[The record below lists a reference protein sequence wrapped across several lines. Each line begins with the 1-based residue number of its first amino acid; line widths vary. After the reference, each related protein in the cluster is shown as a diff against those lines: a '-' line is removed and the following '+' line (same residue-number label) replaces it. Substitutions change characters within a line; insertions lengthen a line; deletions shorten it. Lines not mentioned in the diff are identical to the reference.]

1 MIMKD
6 LKTSIKCSKV
16 DNCSLTLVLDKRTN
30 KATDVYPLAICFQI
44 AAKRY
49 YYKLKDMDYQSE
61 KYFNDVCSVKGAKS
75 LLMPVRTEW
84 QNVLEGYRE
93 KVEKLSQRQPLTLE
107 LIRTYLSGEAM
118 EEHHETS
125 FIGVWKGIIAKMKAE
140 DRVGTAENYQ
150 WALNSFQKYAGDVRG
165 FKVDKNVIN
174 KWNDAMQ
181 NGVYIDGVLTGKI
194 ADATRGMYLRTCRV
208 VWNECIRQG
217 FLTED
222 KYPFSNKDKTLISIP
237 RGKRRQQSYLSVDE
251 MTKLYQV
258 FTEKN
263 YPDTWDPAYKA
274 RAHESLGLFLAQYLC
289 NGFNLTDAGRLQYNR
304 TYFAEGGKA
313 FEFMRKKTSARSND
327 MSVVIVP
334 IIEPLQVILDEIG
347 AKPEK
352 DAYVFPQI
360 FKGVTDESQ
369 RRKMTVQEN
378 SNIKDRMIR
387 ICKDVLGWDKVV
399 SGTWARHSFA
409 TNLKLAGVEEQY
421 ISESMAHSHG
431 NDVTSGYQDMYP
443 LEIRF
448 RNNSKL
454 LNIGQ
459 KEEPINIDKLSKKEM
474 KELLLKMM
482 TEKGI

>member
-1 MIMKD
+1 MKD

-125 FIGVWKGIIAKMKAE
+125 FIGVWEGIIAKMKSE

-150 WALNSFQKYAGDVRG
+150 WALNSFQKYAGDVSG

-459 KEEPINIDKLSKKEM
+459 KEETINIDKLSKKEM

>member
-125 FIGVWKGIIAKMKAE
+125 FIGVWEGIIAKMKAE

-459 KEEPINIDKLSKKEM
+459 KEETINIDKLSKKEM

>member
-1 MIMKD
+1 MKD

-125 FIGVWKGIIAKMKAE
+125 FIGVWEGIIAKMKSE

-150 WALNSFQKYAGDVRG
+150 WALNSFQKYAGDVSG

-274 RAHESLGLFLAQYLC
+274 RAHESLGLFLTQYLC

-360 FKGVTDESQ
+360 FNGVTDESQ

-459 KEEPINIDKLSKKEM
+459 KEESINIDKLSKKEM

>member
-1 MIMKD
+1 MKD

-16 DNCSLTLVLDKRTN
+16 
-30 KATDVYPLAICFQI
+30 

-125 FIGVWKGIIAKMKAE
+125 FIGVWEGIIAKMKAE

>member
-1 MIMKD
+1 MTPSVRT
-6 LKTSIKCSKV
+6 LQGSKQKGFRG
-16 DNCSLTLVLDKRTN
+16 ST
-30 KATDVYPLAICFQI
+30 PLCPRGSNARGFSN
-44 AAKRY
+44 
-49 YYKLKDMDYQSE
+49 MDYQSE

-125 FIGVWKGIIAKMKAE
+125 FIGVWEGIIAKMKSE

-459 KEEPINIDKLSKKEM
+459 KEESINIDKLSKKEM

>member
-44 AAKRY
+44 SAKRY

-125 FIGVWKGIIAKMKAE
+125 FIGVWEGIIAKMKAE
-140 DRVGTAENYQ
+140 ERVGTAENYQ

-431 NDVTSGYQDMYP
+431 NDVSSGYQDMYP
-443 LEIRF
+443 LETRF

-459 KEEPINIDKLSKKEM
+459 KEESINIDKLSKKEM

>member
-1 MIMKD
+1 MKD

-125 FIGVWKGIIAKMKAE
+125 FIGVWEGIIAKMKSE

-459 KEEPINIDKLSKKEM
+459 KEESINIDKLSKKEI
-474 KELLLKMM
+474 KALLLKMM

>member
-1 MIMKD
+1 MKD

-125 FIGVWKGIIAKMKAE
+125 FIGVWEGIIAKMKSE

-459 KEEPINIDKLSKKEM
+459 KEESINIDKLSKKEM

>member
-1 MIMKD
+1 MKD

-16 DNCSLTLVLDKRTN
+16 NNCSLTLVLDKRTN

-125 FIGVWKGIIAKMKAE
+125 FIGVWEGIIAKMKAE

-459 KEEPINIDKLSKKEM
+459 KEETINIDKLSKKEI
-474 KELLLKMM
+474 KALLLKMM
-482 TEKGI
+482 AEKGV

>member
-1 MIMKD
+1 
-6 LKTSIKCSKV
+6 
-16 DNCSLTLVLDKRTN
+16 
-30 KATDVYPLAICFQI
+30 
-44 AAKRY
+44 
-49 YYKLKDMDYQSE
+49 
-61 KYFNDVCSVKGAKS
+61 
-75 LLMPVRTEW
+75 
-84 QNVLEGYRE
+84 
-93 KVEKLSQRQPLTLE
+93 
-107 LIRTYLSGEAM
+107 
-118 EEHHETS
+118 
-125 FIGVWKGIIAKMKAE
+125 
-140 DRVGTAENYQ
+140 
-150 WALNSFQKYAGDVRG
+150 
-165 FKVDKNVIN
+165 
-174 KWNDAMQ
+174 
-181 NGVYIDGVLTGKI
+181 
-194 ADATRGMYLRTCRV
+194 
-208 VWNECIRQG
+208 
-217 FLTED
+217 
-222 KYPFSNKDKTLISIP
+222 
-237 RGKRRQQSYLSVDE
+237 
-251 MTKLYQV
+251 
-258 FTEKN
+258 
-263 YPDTWDPAYKA
+263 
-274 RAHESLGLFLAQYLC
+274 LAQYLC

-459 KEEPINIDKLSKKEM
+459 KEETINIDKLSKKEM

>member
-1 MIMKD
+1 MKD

-125 FIGVWKGIIAKMKAE
+125 FIGVWEGIIAKMKSE

-150 WALNSFQKYAGDVRG
+150 WALNSFQKYAGDVSG

-387 ICKDVLGWDKVV
+387 ICIDVLGWDKVV

-459 KEEPINIDKLSKKEM
+459 KEESINIDKLSKKEM

>member
-1 MIMKD
+1 MKD

-125 FIGVWKGIIAKMKAE
+125 FIGVWEGIIAKMKAE

-454 LNIGQ
+454 MNIGQ
-459 KEEPINIDKLSKKEM
+459 KEESINIDKLSKKEM

>member
-1 MIMKD
+1 MKD

-125 FIGVWKGIIAKMKAE
+125 FIGVWEGIITKMKAE

-263 YPDTWDPAYKA
+263 YPDTWDPAYKE

-459 KEEPINIDKLSKKEM
+459 KEESINIDKLSKKEM